1 MVPSECA
8 RRAVMFPARSRR
20 RYDGVRPRRRGLA
33 DASAADPSGSHSLG
47 ALRPSISK
55 YDRPARHR
63 PRRRPTPR
71 QPSGCTAW
79 LPAGRLAEEA
89 RLADPV
95 HTEEREA
102 PRRQIAAHLARPI
115 SAGADPCQ
123 PRIRAIESTRR
134 AASRLALM
142 AIRAGGEAEAPS
154 STCRRGP
161 PNDALLLAPGAH
173 RSEQSRSKRDA
184 VRSHPQFARLV
195 RESEGVGRGSVPCPH
210 ETTAF
215 DAVAAERS
223 ARTARITPVRMRVL
237 GNQKRRRPDAASS
250 RRAAHRPDLNVE
262 ATLRR
267 ANRKAAQESSR
278 SEANLT
284 VRRSTARHH
293 PGSNVVRPG
302 AEDDAPL
309 GHAACQIAR
318 PYKEAR
324 GISRRIDRPC
334 FLRPGHPRSARV
346 GGSRQRTKQS
356 FHGDAAGIVDVVG
369 LGHVGGPRN
378 AVEPVPCEPFIE
390 AHAPGRRP
398 RSAAAWS
405 CALTMA
411 ATARSPVRCL
421 CGRDSPC
428 RARNAPPPSRRRRAA
443 RE

>member
-1 MVPSECA
+1 M
-8 RRAVMFPARSRR
+8 
-20 RYDGVRPRRRGLA
+20 
-33 DASAADPSGSHSLG
+33 
-47 ALRPSISK
+47 
-55 YDRPARHR
+55 
-63 PRRRPTPR
+63 
-71 QPSGCTAW
+71 
-79 LPAGRLAEEA
+79 
-89 RLADPV
+89 
-95 HTEEREA
+95 
-102 PRRQIAAHLARPI
+102 
-115 SAGADPCQ
+115 
-123 PRIRAIESTRR
+123 
-134 AASRLALM
+134 ASRLALM

-223 ARTARITPVRMRVL
+223 ARTARITPVRMPSL

-309 GHAACQIAR
+309 GHAVAR
-318 PYKEAR
+318 
-324 GISRRIDRPC
+324 SR
-334 FLRPGHPRSARV
+334 
-346 GGSRQRTKQS
+346 
-356 FHGDAAGIVDVVG
+356 
-369 LGHVGGPRN
+369 
-378 AVEPVPCEPFIE
+378 
-390 AHAPGRRP
+390 AHTRR
-398 RSAAAWS
+398 R
-405 CALTMA
+405 
-411 ATARSPVRCL
+411 ARSPGGSIVPVSF
-421 CGRDSPC
+421 GRGIRAQHAWAEAGSGPSSPSTVT
-428 RARNAPPPSRRRRAA
+428 RPAS
-443 RE
+443 